1 MGGKIIFEVE
11 ESSSQVSCEHSDC
24 KGTIQE
30 DSKSFFLNIGQATR
44 PKRSN
49 SKPIP
54 INSSNEVPE
63 RSKSESLVG
72 SPRYPVFNRRRTKST
87 NSSRNLSI
95 SPGADLIGAFAGSLQ
110 ESLLSGHM
118 STKSTVFSGFSAKL
132 TASSPHNGTSPAHIR
147 IPFDTHYYHLEDYN
161 KTPYAASII
170 LPQERFRIARDG
182 LLQVTLSNP
191 SGTPIK
197 VFVVRYDLSSM
208 PANSKTF
215 LRQITR
221 TSSPPHIL
229 QYAIQFTIVCTKHKR
244 LYIYKNIRVVFPHRV
259 PDEEQKLEVICQSPD
274 RPQFFRV

>member
-1 MGGKIIFEVE
+1 MEQWNIKPIVNTWSTDDTQKILWNEKALDNIYKKLPASNLFTPSTSYGISTISTSPVVSLSSLSTVVFHPDWEQGYEIHVSFATVLDEIRGEVGGKIIFEVE

-118 STKSTVFSGFSAKL
+118 STKKIGR
-132 TASSPHNGTSPAHIR
+132 AH
-147 IPFDTHYYHLEDYN
+147 
-161 KTPYAASII
+161 
-170 LPQERFRIARDG
+170 
-182 LLQVTLSNP
+182 V
-191 SGTPIK
+191 
-197 VFVVRYDLSSM
+197 
-208 PANSKTF
+208 
-215 LRQITR
+215 
-221 TSSPPHIL
+221 
-229 QYAIQFTIVCTKHKR
+229 
-244 LYIYKNIRVVFPHRV
+244 
-259 PDEEQKLEVICQSPD
+259 
-274 RPQFFRV
+274 